1 MKHKLLLLF
10 SFLLICGIA
19 QATPQA
25 RDILYWNG
33 NEYHTIPLKQIEKH
47 FSKEEVNNLKEL
59 EGVMTTTANY
69 RGYRFVFEIDNDSL
83 YLKSI
88 VNDNDENIMES
99 VLGSQKRRM
108 MDSFSDTL
116 FLGYGKA
123 MYEPAFWTMVY
134 ESEITVVFKNGVV
147 QWLKDNKNK
156 SVSSPYYP
164 PDIPFFKL
172 LYSNIHWD
180 SLDIKI
186 LHKKPSVVLN
196 IEIDS
201 IEKITI
207 TRSSGYKEFDDE
219 AYRVCKSIP
228 SPVSFVKGK
237 YIHHSYHQAVFFDLE
252 KVQKL
257 GVKIES
263 NLLESYQDNDNSE
276 DQLLRMLEE
285 CIIKSKKEYESWESS
300 GINMPQLWH
309 PLVLCCDGLP
319 NNPTKQNK
327 SFNENIG
334 LNTISWY
341 NHKKFKKDLK
351 KGLNV
356 IEVHYYLK
364 GNTFEVYVKFLTATD
379 EGNEITLAYWFEDTN
394 KYVYEYS
401 CETGEWKF
409 VKEE

>member
-1 MKHKLLLLF
+1 MKHKLPLLLA
-10 SFLLICGIA
+10 FLLICGIV

-47 FSKEEVNNLKEL
+47 FSQEEVNNLKEL
-59 EGVMTTTANY
+59 GQNWKTTANY

-99 VLGSQKRRM
+99 VLGFQKRRM
-108 MDSFSDTL
+108 MDNFSDTL

-147 QWLKDNKNK
+147 QWLKNNKNK
-156 SVSSPYYP
+156 SVNSPYYP
-164 PDIPFFKL
+164 PDIPFIKL
-172 LYSNIHWD
+172 LYSNIQWD

-207 TRSSGYKEFDDE
+207 IRSSGYKEFDDE

-228 SPVSFVKGK
+228 SSVSFVKGK

-257 GVKIES
+257 GVKIAS
-263 NLLESYQDNDNSE
+263 NLLESYQDIDNSE
-276 DQLLRMLEE
+276 DQLVRMLEE
-285 CIIKSKKEYESWESS
+285 CIIKSKKEYESWKNPN
-300 GINMPQLWH
+300 INSPNLRH

-319 NNPTKQNK
+319 YKYFGQNK
-327 SFNENIG
+327 SFYENIG
-334 LNTISWY
+334 LETITWN
-341 NHKKFKKDLK
+341 NHEKYEADLK
-351 KGLNV
+351 DGINV

-364 GNTFEVYVKFLTATD
+364 GNTFEVYVKFSTVTK
-379 EGNEITLAYWFEDTN
+379 EGNNIQLAYWFESTN

-401 CETGEWKF
+401 CETNEWKF